1 MTEDEKKDFIIEF
14 RQREED
20 RVKKDRENSVP
31 LSGNVVRIGAFS
43 EDEPPEK

>member
-1 MTEDEKKDFIIEF
+1 MTEDEKKEFIRDFRE
-14 RQREED
+14 REEE